1 MQSIDVARV
10 ETVGLD
16 LGKRWFHVHGV
27 DGRGETCVN
36 RRLPRSRVE
45 AFFAALPRCL
55 VAMETCGGA
64 HHWGRLLTSMG
75 HDVKLIPA
83 QFVRPYVRGCS

>member
-27 DGRGETCVN
+27 DGQGETCVN